1 MHIEKYYGSLLN
13 MQKKFDKR
21 ARQDY
26 FRGTTKSEFIEW
38 QKDMKKM
45 LWKLLGLDMMEEC
58 VLTPIIEEVV
68 TLDNGIM
75 REKVIIQTEPD
86 VYMPMYILIP
96 PKNSDE
102 KRSCFIAACGH
113 QGGGKY
119 SVAGCYDI
127 PMIKEKIDFFNYDY
141 GMKLARMGYV
151 TICPDTRGFGER
163 RDEYLQGDSTKAVLG
178 CSCFH
183 LAHMAEPL
191 GQTVAGMCTWDL
203 MRLIDYIEQRGEWK
217 TDNISCIGFSGGG
230 MQTMWL
236 AALDERIKLAGISGY
251 MYGYKDSL
259 MELNG
264 NCNCNYVPHLWEH
277 LDMGDIASLIAPRR
291 IMIQSCKDDKL
302 NGKRGMANVYEQVDI
317 IRNAYRLFDKEEL
330 VVHDVCEGPHHF
342 HDSMLEKMGDV

>member
-1 MHIEKYYGSLLN
+1 MHIEKYYGSLKN
-13 MQKKFDKR
+13 MQRKFDKR

-26 FRGTTKSEFIEW
+26 FKGSTKEEFLVWQEDMRG
-38 QKDMKKM
+38 M
-45 LWKLLGLDMMEEC
+45 LWKLLGLDMMEDCE
-58 VLTPIIEEVV
+58 LTPVVEERIN
-68 TLDNGIM
+68 LDNGIV

-96 PKNSDE
+96 PKKSDE
-102 KRSCFIAACGH
+102 KLSCFLAPCGH

-127 PMIKEKIDFFNYDY
+127 PLIKEKIDFFNYDY
-141 GMKLARMGYV
+141 GMKLAKMGYV
-151 TICPDTRGFGER
+151 AICPDTRGFGER
-163 RDEYLQGDSTKAVLG
+163 RDEYLQGDSAKAVLG

-203 MRLIDYIEQRGEWK
+203 MRLIDYVELRGEWR
-217 TDNISCIGFSGGG
+217 TDNISCLGFSGGG

-236 AALDERIKLAGISGY
+236 AALDERVKLAGISGY

-291 IMIQSCKDDKL
+291 IMIQSCREDKL

-317 IRNAYRLFDKEEL
+317 IRKAYKLFDMEEL

-342 HDSMLEKMGDV
+342 HDSILEKI